1 MRFHITY
8 EFVPQERNQAQHR
21 FKETGAPPPEGVTM
35 LGRWH
40 SAAGCKG
47 FMIAE
52 STDAVAISKWTQ
64 EWTDLISFEITP
76 VLTDEEVGEVIG
88 QINLCQTETNTL
100 VVQPSGKWVPFNEWE
115 NSLTKV
121 HDKRQFNWSLR
132 VGFRENRP
140 ESGIITHPLGL
151 GAKGV
156 ISYSMDGFVFVHSIA
171 RSRKKHSSGDL
182 FGGEIS
188 EIKKSVPCQFL
199 TDG

>member
-88 QINLCQTETNTL
+88 
-100 VVQPSGKWVPFNEWE
+100 
-115 NSLTKV
+115 
-121 HDKRQFNWSLR
+121 
-132 VGFRENRP
+132 
-140 ESGIITHPLGL
+140 
-151 GAKGV
+151 
-156 ISYSMDGFVFVHSIA
+156 
-171 RSRKKHSSGDL
+171 
-182 FGGEIS
+182 
-188 EIKKSVPCQFL
+188 
-199 TDG
+199 